1 MTLYG
6 ERNSLYSLIV
16 TEPTE
21 GRFRAVL
28 KRGDKTIYSTEKT
41 YRNEE
46 KACASVIDA
55 YIKEGFASYL
65 EYNSLVDDF
74 MGEPQSKRNY
84 WKEYRAKIKAD
95 ELEKIKEIANNDFC
109 TGYYRKILD

>member
-21 GRFRAVL
+21 GRFRAIL
-28 KRGDKTIYSTEKT
+28 KRGDKTIYSAEKT

-65 EYNSLVDDF
+65 EYNTLVDDF
-74 MGEPQSKRNY
+74 FGEAQSKRNY
-84 WKEYRAKIKAD
+84 WKEYRAKIRAD
-95 ELEKIKEIANNDFC
+95 ELDRLKAIARK
-109 TGYYRKILD
+109 GY

>member
-6 ERNSLYSLIV
+6 EKYGTYTLIV

-65 EYNSLVDDF
+65 EYNSMVDDF

-84 WKEYRAKIKAD
+84 WKEYRAKIRAD
-95 ELEKIKEIANNDFC
+95 ELDRLKAIARK
-109 TGYYRKILD
+109 GY